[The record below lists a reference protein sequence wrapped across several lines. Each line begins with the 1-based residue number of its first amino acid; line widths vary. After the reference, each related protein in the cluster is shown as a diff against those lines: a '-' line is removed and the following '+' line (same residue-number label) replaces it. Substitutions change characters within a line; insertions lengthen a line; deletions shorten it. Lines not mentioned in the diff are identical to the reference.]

1 MIAAERIR
9 SSAKQK
15 WRPIFMA
22 DWREALFIHF
32 RIAPE
37 KLQPL
42 IPLPLD
48 LFEGQAYISLV
59 AFTQHRLRPA
69 IHCAAAEYLSRPLGR
84 HEFLNV
90 RTYVLR
96 EGEPGIYFISE
107 WIPNRLA
114 VFLGPRLYGLPYRL
128 AQIAYHTA
136 PGYAMRQV
144 VARAGHFSCQAT
156 WNPRGPFT
164 PCQAGTETE
173 FLLERYTAYTFRRG
187 VLRRFWIRHGPWQQ
201 IEAEVNICRRELL
214 TAVPEAMPCSAH
226 FSPGIRD
233 VGIARP
239 HRLSEAD

>member
-1 MIAAERIR
+1 MIAAEKIR
-9 SSAKQK
+9 LSAART

-32 RIAPE
+32 RMKPE
-37 KLQPL
+37 LLQPL
-42 IPLPLD
+42 VPLPLD
-48 LFEGQAYISLV
+48 LFDGQAYVSLV

-69 IHCAAAEYLSRPLGR
+69 INLAAAEYLSRPLGR

-96 EGEPGIYFISE
+96 DGEPGIYFISE

-128 AQIAYHTA
+128 AQLAYHTA

-144 VARAGHFSCQAT
+144 IARDGQFSCQAT
-156 WNPRGPFT
+156 WNPRASFG
-164 PCQAGTETE
+164 PCQPGTEAE
-173 FLLERYTAYTFRRG
+173 FLLERYTAYTHRRG
-187 VLRRFWIRHGPWQQ
+187 VLRRFRITHQPWQQ
-201 IEAEVNICRRELL
+201 IEAEVSLCRRELL
-214 TAVPEAMPCSAH
+214 AAIPEMMPCSAH
-226 FSPGIRD
+226 FSTGLRD

-239 HRLSEAD
+239 HRICDAD